1 MLALIVGYI
10 AAWAV
15 SPLLIGRTPS
25 DLDLFFWPSAEL
37 AAHGHPLLVY
47 STHGPGG
54 YPNANGPLGLVPLIP
69 IVVIANGL
77 GLANSLQV
85 RAGMAGAVMALVA
98 LLLGDEALRLLEAV
112 RGTIRW
118 RLGTICVFL
127 LAPALWISFVD
138 YGHLEQ
144 PIELGLVLLAVRY
157 AGKPRWVVAGLAL
170 GLAVLART
178 TAVLYILPFVMLPI
192 ATRRWKPAVSL
203 VASAGAVVVGGLI
216 PFLIADGANVV
227 HSLVAYRG
235 DLPIGGGSLWVA
247 ILGTAATGLVQ
258 HIDTY
263 LVLAAA
269 AGLIGAAIWF
279 RPATAMTTSGM
290 CGLLTV
296 AAACFPMLAKTAFPY
311 YLLEPYVFAAVWWLA
326 RPGSVLNW
334 RIAPPVLVTAGAFLA
349 EWGKSLPLSGLGV
362 VEGVVSS
369 LILATVI
376 ALVMLDLCF
385 GSAPATR
392 AIGDGSASLA
402 HDSARRSENSDGTS

>member
-1 MLALIVGYI
+1 VTNPAPRLTVFALIVGYI
-10 AAWAV
+10 AAWAA

-47 STHGPGG
+47 SLHRPDG

-77 GLANSLQV
+77 GSANNLEV
-85 RAGMAGAVMALVA
+85 RAGMAGAVVALFA
-98 LLLGDEALRLLEAV
+98 LLLGNEALRLLKAV
-112 RGTIRW
+112 RGAIRW
-118 RLGTICVFL
+118 RLGAICVFL

-144 PIELGLVLLAVRY
+144 PIELCLVLLAVRY
-157 AGKPRWVVAGLAL
+157 ADKQRSVAAGVAL
-170 GLAVLART
+170 GLALLART

-203 VASAGAVVVGGLI
+203 VASAGATAVVGLL
-216 PFLIADGANVV
+216 PFLIADGATVV
-227 HSLVAYRG
+227 HSLVTYRG

-247 ILGTAATGLVQ
+247 ILGTAAGGLVQ

-269 AGLIGAAIWF
+269 TGLIGAAIWF
-279 RPATAMTTSGM
+279 RPATAMTTSGV

-296 AAACFPMLAKTAFPY
+296 AAACYPMLAKTAFPY
-311 YLLEPYVFAAVWWLA
+311 YLLEAYVFAAVWWLA
-326 RPGSVLNW
+326 RPGSALNW
-334 RIAPPVLVTAGAFLA
+334 RIAAPVLVTSGAFLA
-349 EWGKSLPLSGLGV
+349 EWAKSLPLSGLGV

-376 ALVMLDLCF
+376 ALVMLDLWF
-385 GSAPATR
+385 GSAHIAP
-392 AIGDGSASLA
+392 DVSASA
-402 HDSARRSENSDGTS
+402 ASRAA